1 MYIIESAKIIMA
13 ESSKS
18 SNLKF
23 SDKVVVVTGSGT
35 GIGQAIAKKFA
46 EKGAN
51 IIIMGRRKEPLDK
64 TSDILIEIMK
74 KVGSSGTVRAFS
86 GVDVSDE
93 VGINEMFSSIKQ
105 EFGRVDIIVNNAGV
119 SGPVKTFT
127 NASFQDFKDCVA
139 IHLTGTFWTSVQG
152 LKVMDKG
159 SKIITI
165 ATFFTE
171 ENKYEQRPYRFR
183 TPYTAAQGAK
193 NRLAEALAWELVE
206 QGIKSVATNPGPV
219 HSDRIYKTVYPKAAA
234 EFLRIG
240 GYPGLD
246 STEIELSAING
257 LELLGESP
265 EVFSKGIMEI
275 AQQISKSRSSPS
287 SSSSSSSPPPTH
299 SSAQPSSPSKTT
311 TTTTTTSNTPIT
323 DSDNAATTTTATAAA
338 AATTPPPPQ
347 LTPTQGSG
355 DLNKTIEGML
365 IKIQE
370 IAEKIQQNTSKMI
383 VDNEFLS
390 QEEVAD
396 MVLTLSDDT
405 ISKLIN
411 GRIIPND
418 RVFYPVKPIVG
429 TFIDDNSIQNLK
441 EKVVIIT
448 TTSSKEKDVQRI
460 ISLANKLNDIG
471 VKQVIILS
479 KNFDDTKFYKDFH
492 SHSLDLADEEKVKRI
507 FNTAKTKFGSIN
519 SVIHITGD
527 YDYNRSLLSLSR
539 EDWDLLVE
547 NFIHI
552 PALITREAVKFMSPA
567 DAIQKPSQFKD
578 SKGIIVILGP
588 DSPSGK
594 KISGLSRA
602 RSEVFRGALRP
613 YTATVNQELSDVLGS
628 KIKLNLILA
637 GNVEGIESKIENVTT
652 SVLNLIAGSSLNKN
666 EAFFYMKEGTKKK
679 NN

>member
-1 MYIIESAKIIMA
+1 MA
-13 ESSKS
+13 ESLKTPS
-18 SNLKF
+18 LKF
-23 SDKVVVVTGSGT
+23 SDKTVVITGSGT

-46 EKGAN
+46 ENGAS

-64 TSDILIEIMK
+64 TTEILNDIMK
-74 KVGSSGTVRAFS
+74 KAGSSGTVKSFS

-93 VGINEMFSSIKQ
+93 NGINEMFSNIQQ
-105 EFGRVDIIVNNAGV
+105 EFGKVDIIVNNAGV

-152 LKVMDKG
+152 LKVMDKE

-206 QGIKSVATNPGPV
+206 RGIKSVATNPGPV

-234 EFLRIG
+234 EFLRVG

-246 STEIELSAING
+246 SSEIEVSATKG
-257 LELLGESP
+257 LDLLGEPP
-265 EVFSKGIMEI
+265 EVYSNGIKEI
-275 AQQISKSRSSPS
+275 AQQVFSSRSSIS
-287 SSSSSSSPPPTH
+287 SSSSS
-299 SSAQPSSPSKTT
+299 TT
-311 TTTTTTSNTPIT
+311 TTNNSTSKDDDSNTVSSSHTSNQ
-323 DSDNAATTTTATAAA
+323 DD
-338 AATTPPPPQ
+338 
-347 LTPTQGSG
+347 LT
-355 DLNKTIEGML
+355 NTIEGML
-365 IKIQE
+365 TKIQE
-370 IAEKIQQNTSKMI
+370 IAEKIQKNTSKMI

-396 MVLTLSDDT
+396 MVLTLSDNT

-429 TFIDDNSIQNLK
+429 TSIDDSNIQNLK
-441 EKVVIIT
+441 EKVVVIT

-460 ISLANKLNDIG
+460 TSLANRLNDSG

-479 KNFDDTKFYKDFH
+479 KNNDDDTKFYKDFH
-492 SHSLDLADEEKVKRI
+492 SHSLDLSDEEKVKRI
-507 FNTAKTKFGSIN
+507 FNTAKTKFGSID
-519 SVIHITGD
+519 SVIHVTGE
-527 YDYNRSLLSLSR
+527 YDYNRSLLSMSR
-539 EDWDLLVE
+539 DEWNMLVE

-552 PALITREAVKFMSPA
+552 PALITREAVKFMSPP

-594 KISGLSRA
+594 KISGLTRA
-602 RSEVFRGALRP
+602 RAEVFRGALRP

-628 KIKLNLILA
+628 KITLKLILP
-637 GNVEGIESKIENVTT
+637 GNIEGIESNIENVTT
-652 SVLNLIAGSSLNKN
+652 SVLNLIAGSSMNKN
-666 EAFFYMKEGTKKK
+666 ESIFYIDEGKKEK
-679 NN
+679 

>member
-1 MYIIESAKIIMA
+1 MA
-13 ESSKS
+13 ESLKTPD
-18 SNLKF
+18 LKF
-23 SDKVVVVTGSGT
+23 SDKIVVITGSGT

-46 EKGAN
+46 ERGAS
-51 IIIMGRRKEPLDK
+51 IIILGRRKEPLDK
-64 TSDILIEIMK
+64 TTEILIDIMK
-74 KVGSSGTVRAFS
+74 KVGSSGTVRSFS

-93 VGINEMFSSIKQ
+93 NGINEMFSNIKQ
-105 EFGRVDIIVNNAGV
+105 EFGKVDIIVNNAGV

-127 NASFQDFKDCVA
+127 NASFKDFKDCVA
-139 IHLTGTFWTSVQG
+139 IHLTGTFWTSIQG

-159 SKIITI
+159 AKIITI

-246 STEIELSAING
+246 STEVELSATNG
-257 LELLGESP
+257 LDLLGESP

-275 AQQISKSRSSPS
+275 AQQISNSRLSSTSSPS
-287 SSSSSSSPPPTH
+287 PSTATTSTTTITGTASSSSP
-299 SSAQPSSPSKTT
+299 SPAGAS
-311 TTTTTTSNTPIT
+311 
-323 DSDNAATTTTATAAA
+323 
-338 AATTPPPPQ
+338 TPPPFLANQ
-347 LTPTQGSG
+347 G

-370 IAEKIQQNTSKMI
+370 IAEKIQNNTSKMI

-479 KNFDDTKFYKDFH
+479 KNYDDTKFYKDFH

-507 FNTAKTKFGSIN
+507 FNTAKTKFGSID

-637 GNVEGIESKIENVTT
+637 GNVEGMESNIENVTS
-652 SVLNLIAGSSLNKN
+652 SVLNLISGSSLNKN
-666 EAFFYMKEGTKKK
+666 ESIFYIDEGTKK
-679 NN
+679 NNN

>member
-1 MYIIESAKIIMA
+1 MA
-13 ESSKS
+13 ESLESPS
-18 SNLKF
+18 LKF
-23 SDKVVVVTGSGT
+23 SDKIVVITGSGT

-46 EKGAN
+46 ETGAS

-64 TSDILIEIMK
+64 TTEIVIDIMK
-74 KVGSSGTVRAFS
+74 KVGSSGTVRSFS

-93 VGINEMFSSIKQ
+93 NGINEMFSNIKQ
-105 EFGRVDIIVNNAGV
+105 EFGKVDIIVNNAGV

-206 QGIKSVATNPGPV
+206 RGIKSVGTNPGPV

-246 STEIELSAING
+246 STEVEVSSTKG
-257 LELLGESP
+257 LDLLGESH

-275 AQQISKSRSSPS
+275 AQQISDSRLSNSSSTLPPPSSPS
-287 SSSSSSSPPPTH
+287 SSSTSTTTSTTITGSDDASSSPPP
-299 SSAQPSSPSKTT
+299 PP
-311 TTTTTTSNTPIT
+311 
-323 DSDNAATTTTATAAA
+323 TALN
-338 AATTPPPPQ
+338 PNQ
-347 LTPTQGSG
+347 D

-370 IAEKIQQNTSKMI
+370 IAEKIQNNTSKMI

-429 TFIDDNSIQNLK
+429 TSIDDNSIQNLK

-479 KNFDDTKFYKDFH
+479 KNYDDTKFYKDFH

-507 FNTAKTKFGSIN
+507 FNTAKTKFGSID
-519 SVIHITGD
+519 SVIHITGE
-527 YDYNRSLLSLSR
+527 YDYNRSLSSLSR
-539 EDWDLLVE
+539 EEWDILVE

-637 GNVEGIESKIENVTT
+637 GNIEGIESNIENVTT

-666 EAFFYMKEGTKKK
+666 ESIFYIDEGKKEK
-679 NN
+679 

>member
-1 MYIIESAKIIMA
+1 MA
-13 ESSKS
+13 ESLKTPA
-18 SNLKF
+18 LKF
-23 SDKVVVVTGSGT
+23 SDKIVVITGSGT

-46 EKGAN
+46 ERGAS

-64 TSDILIEIMK
+64 TSEILIDIMK
-74 KVGSSGTVRAFS
+74 KVGSSGTVRSFS

-93 VGINEMFSSIKQ
+93 NGINEMFSNIKQ
-105 EFGRVDIIVNNAGV
+105 EFGKVDIIVNNAGV

-246 STEIELSAING
+246 STEVELSAING
-257 LELLGESP
+257 LELLGEPP
-265 EVFSKGIMEI
+265 EVFSKGIKEI
-275 AQQISKSRSSPS
+275 AQQISNSRSSIS
-287 SSSSSSSPPPTH
+287 SSSSHNIPSQ
-299 SSAQPSSPSKTT
+299 QPS
-311 TTTTTTSNTPIT
+311 TTTSSNTIT
-323 DSDNAATTTTATAAA
+323 DSDNAAGASTT
-338 AATTPPPPQ
+338 ATTPPLNTNNQ
-347 LTPTQGSG
+347 G
-355 DLNKTIEGML
+355 DLNKTVEGML
-365 IKIQE
+365 MKIQE
-370 IAEKIQQNTSKMI
+370 IAEKIQTNTSKMI

-429 TFIDDNSIQNLK
+429 TSIDDSNLQNLK

-448 TTSSKEKDVQRI
+448 TSSSKEKDVQRI
-460 ISLANKLNDIG
+460 ISLANKLNDTG

-479 KNFDDTKFYKDFH
+479 KNYDDTKFYKEFH
-492 SHSLDLADEEKVKRI
+492 SHSLDLADEEKVSRI
-507 FNTAKTKFGSIN
+507 FNTAKTKFGSID
-519 SVIHITGD
+519 SVIHVTGE
-527 YDYNRSLLSLSR
+527 YDYNRSLSSLSR
-539 EDWDLLVE
+539 EEWDLLVE

-552 PALITREAVKFMSPA
+552 PGLITREAVKFMSPD
-567 DAIQKPSQFKD
+567 DAIQNPSQFKD
-578 SKGIIVILGP
+578 SKGVIVILGP

-637 GNVEGIESKIENVTT
+637 GNVEGIESNIENVIT
-652 SVLNLIAGSSLNKN
+652 SVLNLVAGSSLNKN
-666 EAFFYMKEGTKKK
+666 ESIFYIDEGTKK

>member
-1 MYIIESAKIIMA
+1 MA
-13 ESSKS
+13 ESLKS
-18 SNLKF
+18 PALKF
-23 SDKVVVVTGSGT
+23 SDKIVVITGSGT

-46 EKGAN
+46 ESGAS
-51 IIIMGRRKEPLDK
+51 IVIMGRRKEPLDQ
-64 TSDILIEIMK
+64 TTEILNDIMK
-74 KVGSSGTVRAFS
+74 KVGSSGTVRSFS

-93 VGINEMFSSIKQ
+93 RGINEMFSNIKQ
-105 EFGRVDIIVNNAGV
+105 EFGKVDIIVNNAGV

-139 IHLTGTFWTSVQG
+139 IHLTGTFWTSIQG
-152 LKVMDKG
+152 LKAMDKG

-206 QGIKSVATNPGPV
+206 RGIKSVATNPGPV

-246 STEIELSAING
+246 STEVELSATNG
-257 LELLGESP
+257 LDLLGESQ
-265 EVFSKGIMEI
+265 EVFSKGIMKI
-275 AQQISKSRSSPS
+275 AQQISNSRSSI
-287 SSSSSSSPPPTH
+287 SSPPP
-299 SSAQPSSPSKTT
+299 PPP
-311 TTTTTTSNTPIT
+311 TTTTSPTAVA
-323 DSDNAATTTTATAAA
+323 DN
-338 AATTPPPPQ
+338 
-347 LTPTQGSG
+347 LTPDQDG
-355 DLNKTIEGML
+355 LNKTIEGML

-370 IAEKIQQNTSKMI
+370 IAEKIQNNTSKMI

-429 TFIDDNSIQNLK
+429 TSIDNTNLENLK

-460 ISLANKLNDIG
+460 INLANKLNEIG

-479 KNFDDTKFYKDFH
+479 KNDDDDTQFYKDFH
-492 SHSLDLADEEKVKRI
+492 SHSLDLADEEKVKKI
-507 FNTAKTKFGSIN
+507 FNTAKTKFGSIDA
-519 SVIHITGD
+519 VIHITGE
-527 YDYNRSLLSLSR
+527 YDYNRSLSSLSR
-539 EDWDLLVE
+539 EEWDLLVE

-552 PALITREAVKFMSPA
+552 PGLITREAVKFMSPA

-637 GNVEGIESKIENVTT
+637 GNVEGIESNMDNVTT

-666 EAFFYMKEGTKKK
+666 ESIFYIDEGKKEK
-679 NN
+679 

>member
-1 MYIIESAKIIMA
+1 MA
-13 ESSKS
+13 ESLESPS
-18 SNLKF
+18 LKF
-23 SDKVVVVTGSGT
+23 SDKIVVITGSGT

-46 EKGAN
+46 ETGAS

-64 TSDILIEIMK
+64 TTEILIDIMK
-74 KVGSSGTVRAFS
+74 KVGSSGTVRSFS

-93 VGINEMFSSIKQ
+93 NGINEMFSNIKQ
-105 EFGRVDIIVNNAGV
+105 EFGKVDIIVNNAGV

-206 QGIKSVATNPGPV
+206 RGIKSVGTNPGPV

-246 STEIELSAING
+246 STEVEVSSTKG
-257 LELLGESP
+257 LDLLGESH

-275 AQQISKSRSSPS
+275 AQQISDSRLSNSSSTLPPSSSPS
-287 SSSSSSSPPPTH
+287 SSSTTTSTTITGSDDASSSSSPPPT
-299 SSAQPSSPSKTT
+299 
-311 TTTTTTSNTPIT
+311 
-323 DSDNAATTTTATAAA
+323 TALN
-338 AATTPPPPQ
+338 PNQ
-347 LTPTQGSG
+347 D

-370 IAEKIQQNTSKMI
+370 IAEKIQNNTSKMI

-429 TFIDDNSIQNLK
+429 TSIDDNNIQNLK

-479 KNFDDTKFYKDFH
+479 KNYDDTKFYKDFH

-507 FNTAKTKFGSIN
+507 FNTAKTKFGSID
-519 SVIHITGD
+519 SVIHITGE
-527 YDYNRSLLSLSR
+527 YDYNRSLSSLSR
-539 EDWDLLVE
+539 EEWDILVE

-637 GNVEGIESKIENVTT
+637 GNIEGIESNIENVTT

-666 EAFFYMKEGTKKK
+666 ESIFYIDEGKKEK
-679 NN
+679 